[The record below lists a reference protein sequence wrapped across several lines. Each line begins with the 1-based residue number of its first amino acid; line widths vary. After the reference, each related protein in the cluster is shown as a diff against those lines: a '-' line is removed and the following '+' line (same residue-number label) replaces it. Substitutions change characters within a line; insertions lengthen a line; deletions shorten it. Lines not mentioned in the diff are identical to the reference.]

1 MYPYNSWQASAE
13 NYKILKDLGNVTYVW
28 NSNIDAKGTA
38 FTHLKGYIDSVFMR
52 NANANYEETLDTYF
66 TNYFGKGAAK
76 MREMFNRIVARCEE
90 IEANYDGLG
99 RGIYDELENKSGV
112 LGFGTK
118 TYWEKSWLEGL
129 VTLCDEAKAAV
140 DADATLTDVQKTA
153 IKNRITKESLFPRYV
168 LCTTF
173 ANKYTTGNR
182 NTLRKAFKA
191 DATALGLTLYKESDD
206 EKLENLYSN
215 CGV

>member
-1 MYPYNSWQASAE
+1 MA
-13 NYKILKDLGNVTYVW
+13 DV
-28 NSNIDAKGTA
+28 
-38 FTHLKGYIDSVFMR
+38 
-52 NANANYEETLDTYF
+52 NADYETVLNTYF
-66 TNYFGKGAAK
+66 TNYFGAGAEK
-76 MREMFNRIVARCEE
+76 MRSMFDQIVARCEE
-90 IEANYDGLG
+90 IEASYDGLG
-99 RGIYDELENKSGV
+99 RGIYDELENKNGV
-112 LGFGTK
+112 LGFGKK
-118 TYWEKSWLEGL
+118 TYWSKDWVNSL

-140 DADATLTDVQKTA
+140 DADGTLTAEQKTA

-173 ANKYTTGNR
+173 ASKYTTGNR

-215 CGV
+215 WGV